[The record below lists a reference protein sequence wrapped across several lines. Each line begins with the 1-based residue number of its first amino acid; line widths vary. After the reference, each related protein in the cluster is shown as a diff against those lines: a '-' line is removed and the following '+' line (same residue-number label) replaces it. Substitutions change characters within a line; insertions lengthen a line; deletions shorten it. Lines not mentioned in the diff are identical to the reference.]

1 MNLFQSD
8 ENLFTKLYCDT
19 FKRKEGNVTRKLS
32 RRLKSNMSLTDIE
45 LSFFTMLNIFTSVC

>member
-8 ENLFTKLYCDT
+8 EHLFTKLYCDT
-19 FKRKEGNVTRKLS
+19 FKRKEVNVTRKLS

-45 LSFFTMLNIFTSVC
+45 L